1 MEKAVQKQILIIE
14 DDETFQ
20 NMLTLSLELN
30 GYKVITAQDGLEGLK
45 MAREEAPDLILL
57 DLTLPE
63 TTNSNNTQILDR
75 NMGHKV
81 CRMIKFDR
89 KLAHIPVLI
98 LTGSDSYKDIELARK
113 FGADAYVVKTAEHEI
128 ILDAIRSMLEKRSI
142 FIVK

>member
-1 MEKAVQKQILIIE
+1 MDKAAQKQILIIE
-14 DDETFQ
+14 DDETFR

-30 GYKVITAQDGLEGLK
+30 GYRVITAQDGLEGLK
-45 MAREEAPDLILL
+45 IAREETPDLILL

-63 TTNSNNTQILDR
+63 TTNSNNAQILDQ

-113 FGADAYVVKTAEHEI
+113 FGADAYVVKTAEHEL